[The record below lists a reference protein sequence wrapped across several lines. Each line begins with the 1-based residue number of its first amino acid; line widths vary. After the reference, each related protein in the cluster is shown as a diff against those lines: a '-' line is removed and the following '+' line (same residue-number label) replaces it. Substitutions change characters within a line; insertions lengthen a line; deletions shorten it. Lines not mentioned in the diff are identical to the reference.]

1 MYLLRIKIRF
11 FYGSRLK
18 QFTKDFEHKF
28 ATELKIDAHQVCP
41 TLDAG
46 DLVKINFPFL
56 KISYRKEYP
65 DQVSQM
71 TNEPIIRSSQL
82 ITQQQHDYQ
91 LYRKSQD
98 QIINQENLDSVGVLA
113 GGIAHDF
120 NNLLV
125 SILGNIDLLKTDEV
139 SNIEKDEALKQA
151 ESASIQA
158 RDLARQMM
166 TFFKGGEPIRS
177 VIPNVDQAIQEIVT
191 FSLHGR
197 KSRANFAFSDDLW
210 SIKADKNQFSQV
222 IRNLVLNADEAI
234 TKEDSIDITVT
245 NEEITPNFF
254 DKYCRRPGT

>member
-1 MYLLRIKIRF
+1 
-11 FYGSRLK
+11 
-18 QFTKDFEHKF
+18 
-28 ATELKIDAHQVCP
+28 
-41 TLDAG
+41 
-46 DLVKINFPFL
+46 
-56 KISYRKEYP
+56 
-65 DQVSQM
+65 M

-166 TFFKGGEPIRS
+166 T
-177 VIPNVDQAIQEIVT
+177 
-191 FSLHGR
+191 SL
-197 KSRANFAFSDDLW
+197 
-210 SIKADKNQFSQV
+210 
-222 IRNLVLNADEAI
+222 
-234 TKEDSIDITVT
+234 
-245 NEEITPNFF
+245 
-254 DKYCRRPGT
+254 